1 MHPLLRT
8 AGAAALALAAMSP
21 AIATATPTPAQHVV
35 VSASLGANDPVAGA
49 TVVARDALTGRV
61 ASTVA
66 TTGIVGHA
74 RIVLSPGDSAR
85 RVVITATRGSAR
97 AGSLT
102 AGGHTL
108 SVTIERGDVDP
119 GLDVM
124 VNPATT
130 IQSAYLAA
138 RPTASLADSASV
150 VGQALRL
157 PAGMGIGEAGRY
169 ARRAFSGEV
178 FAGVARAHG
187 GMGAYATQIA
197 RRIAAGRAIRSFGHP
212 RTTHTTLRSL
222 HPAEPVS
229 RAGARETAFDK
240 MDVLGFVGGAMVRGL
255 IEKGMD
261 KAYCAMH
268 ITEMCPPGDE
278 TATKL
283 SEIKTEL
290 KAVEAGI
297 SDLKTQMA
305 TAQSSLASLN
315 VAVAELGSQV
325 AGTQYSAEST
335 AVDDVIRRI
344 QVIASQGAQGTE
356 PTAVQVSLLKNAFTK
371 LYALNAGCPNTAA
384 LVGALPRSVVAAAAK
399 KYPSAGCIS
408 TASGEGVHLGL
419 MQFAQRKVAGTL
431 GAVAAG
437 STQDTVDSAGEYW
450 LNEFARDVFASSEAA
465 MFAARA
471 GTGSRS
477 PEDIDVTREMFGDA
491 FETMNADGTATYFG
505 ARIPTTQVLQVQG
518 TEGTVYGIGTYA
530 DPGNCRGN
538 MIGTAYYGL
547 GNYTFTQD
555 FSDGDAPVCTNFL
568 TPPPVVAGVPASSPW
583 VPLGAWPTGVLER
596 VKGPLRNAALCQV
609 AAQARWTALPS
620 GGGPNLPCRTFPE
633 PVPTMLKGDFELP
646 NLQVSTQHDKCTP
659 WRIGTYGADPFNNWP
674 SGRMSS
680 VEKRDFPGKAVGMEC
695 PVTDLTPGATQPDG
709 WNCVTANPNGTVMI
723 GSSGTFINRS
733 VTSSSAYLNT
743 RSMGGYC
750 PNWGSKAGSPP
761 RANTDY
767 LAVAGAKVCSR
778 GFTFATG
785 GAYGCA
791 DSGTANAWPLARQ
804 ITALTTYNC
813 MMSCIDWNTVPG
825 YKAQNWTAND
835 RVAGDY
841 VVGPMYTSNAVGP
854 YVPGTTPGGPIA
866 GDGTRFAT
874 SAPGPARD
882 VAACGASCT
891 EAEGTV
897 EVTWRAPESNGG
909 FAITSYRVQAS
920 WAVARTQGFVRTFG
934 QQSSD
939 ACVVPVRRTTCTLT
953 GIPTDGTMVQIHVTA
968 TNRLGRGT
976 ESGVGFTETFNS
988 AFAPGRPKVST
999 GPEVFAGDARVTWA
1013 PPRKISPSLGYGV
1026 RVSEYV
1032 VTAQPGGATC
1042 HTVAPPNASQ
1052 PGECVLRGLTRGTPY
1067 TVSVVGTIPFK
1078 NSYQGFDMEDFTP
1091 ASLPSVPFTLDP

>member
-1 MHPLLRT
+1 MGLSPRT
-8 AGAAALALAAMSP
+8 AAIAVLALAAIAP
-21 AIATATPTPAQHVV
+21 AVATATPTPAQHVV
-35 VSASLGANDPVAGA
+35 VSATLGANDPVAGA
-49 TVVARDALTGRV
+49 TVVARDARTGRV
-61 ASTVA
+61 ASTTA
-66 TTGIVGHA
+66 TTGVVGYA
-74 RIVLSPGDSAR
+74 RILLSPGDSAG
-85 RVVITATRGSAR
+85 RVVITATGGSAR
-97 AGSLT
+97 TGSLT
-102 AGGHTL
+102 AGGQAL
-108 SVTIERGDVDP
+108 RVTIERGDVDP
-119 GLDVM
+119 GLDFM

-130 IQSAYLAA
+130 IQSAYLAS
-138 RPTASLADSASV
+138 RPAASLEESAAV
-150 VGQALRL
+150 VGKAVRL
-157 PAGMGIGEAGRY
+157 PAGMGLGEAGRY
-169 ARRAFSGEV
+169 SRRAFSGEV
-178 FAGVARAHG
+178 FATVARGHG
-187 GMGAYATQIA
+187 GINAYATQIA
-197 RRIAAGRAIRSFGHP
+197 RRIATGGAVRSFGHP
-212 RTTHTTLRSL
+212 RTTYAARRSVP
-222 HPAEPVS
+222 PAT

-268 ITEMCPPGDE
+268 IVEMCPPGDE

-315 VAVAELGSQV
+315 VAIAELGSQV
-325 AGTQYSAEST
+325 AGIQYSAEGT

-344 QVIASQGAQGTE
+344 QVIAGQGAQGTD
-356 PTAVQVSLLKNAFTK
+356 PTAAQVSLLKNAFTK
-371 LYALNAGCPNTAA
+371 LYALNSGCPNTAA
-384 LVGALPRSVVAAAAK
+384 LVGALPRSVVAAAGT
-399 KYPSAGCIS
+399 KYRSAGCIS
-408 TASGEGVHLGL
+408 TASGEAVHLGL

-437 STQDTVDSAGEYW
+437 ARQDTVDSAGEYW

-465 MFAARA
+465 MYAAQT

-477 PEDIDVTREMFGDA
+477 PEDIDVTRGMFGDA

-538 MIGTAYYGL
+538 MIGTAYYGR

-555 FSDGDAPVCTNFL
+555 FAGGDAPVCTNFL
-568 TPPPVVAGVPASSPW
+568 TPPPVATGAPASSPW

-633 PVPTMLKGDFELP
+633 PVPMMLKGDFELP

-659 WRIGTYGADPFNNWP
+659 WRIGTYGADPFSDWP
-674 SGRMSS
+674 TGRMSIA
-680 VEKRDFPGKAVGMEC
+680 EKREFPGKAVGIEC
-695 PVTDLTPGATQPDG
+695 PVTDLTPGAAQPDG
-709 WNCVTANPNGTVMI
+709 WNCVAANPNGTVMI
-723 GSSGTFINRS
+723 GNGGTFTNRS

-750 PNWGSKAGSPP
+750 PNWGSQAGTPP
-761 RANTDY
+761 RSNTDY

-778 GFTFATG
+778 GFNVATG

-791 DSGTANAWPLARQ
+791 DSSTANAWPLARQ
-804 ITALTTYNC
+804 ITALTTYDC
-813 MMSCIDWNTVPG
+813 IMSCIDWNTVPG

-841 VVGPMYTSNAVGP
+841 VVGPMYTSNAVGS
-854 YVPGTTPGGPIA
+854 YVPGTSPGGPIA

-882 VAACGASCT
+882 VAVCGASCT
-891 EAEGTV
+891 EADGTV

-920 WAVARTQGFVRTFG
+920 WTVPRTQGFVRTFD
-934 QQSSD
+934 QRSSD
-939 ACVVPVRRTTCTLT
+939 ACVVPVRRTTCMLR
-953 GIPTDGTMVQIHVTA
+953 GIPTDGTMVQVNVA
-968 TNRLGRGT
+968 AVNRLGRGT
-976 ESGVGFTETFNS
+976 ESGVGFTENFNA
-988 AFAPGRPKVST
+988 AFAPGRPRVFT
-999 GPEVFAGDARVTWA
+999 GSGVFQGDARITWA
-1013 PPRKISPSLGYGV
+1013 PPRKIDPLLGAD

-1032 VTAQPGGATC
+1032 VTARPGGATC
-1042 HTVAPPNASQ
+1042 RTVAPPNASQ
-1052 PGECVLRGLTRGTPY
+1052 LGECVLRGLTRGTSY
-1067 TVSVVGTIPFK
+1067 TVSVVGTIPYKFAYRYD
-1078 NSYQGFDMEDFTP
+1078 SEEFTP
-1091 ASLPSVPFTLDP
+1091 ASLPSLPFTLDP